1 LSGCDFFAEVE
12 VRRAEGEGG
21 VIPIKICRPKVTEMQ
36 DPPSHG
42 DRSAGIRRFSVGSK
56 NAFEKMNTTLLGG
69 QVIANVDLPWET
81 PLPAK
86 LSGIVFDL
94 PCVSAWTVCRLRSL
108 LTALTNRR

>member
-56 NAFEKMNTTLLGG
+56 NAFEKMNTTLL
-69 QVIANVDLPWET
+69 
-81 PLPAK
+81 
-86 LSGIVFDL
+86 
-94 PCVSAWTVCRLRSL
+94 
-108 LTALTNRR
+108 TALRPVHSEGLAGVWNHASIPNFTL